1 MNDSLTPTAPRPL
14 AHEQPAHDDWLFT
27 PLGDPRG
34 YIDPHTLSELWFHT
48 GTACNL
54 ACPFCLEGSKPG
66 DRRTGR
72 VTFADV
78 RPFLDEAAALGV
90 RQLSF
95 TGGEPFIVK
104 DLIRILDYALAIAPV
119 LVLTN
124 GVDALPSRLPRLRA
138 LRARPHPLAFR
149 VSLDYA
155 DAGRHDTGRGA
166 GSFAAACR
174 TLQLLHAQGYR
185 VSVARQMEPGEDR
198 ARTED
203 LYRRLLRALALPA
216 DLNIVAFPDFGPPGS
231 HPVVPHVTR
240 SCMTT
245 YQTEATR
252 REFMCAYSKMVVKID
267 GRMRVY
273 ACTLVDD
280 DPAYD
285 QGGTLTESL
294 GKRVMLRH
302 HRCFA
307 CFKFG
312 ASCSEAR
319 EHCKSADTPASRDGS
334 ERERSAGL
342 PGR

>member
-1 MNDSLTPTAPRPL
+1 MNRSLARTASQSSAPADR
-14 AHEQPAHDDWLFT
+14 AHDDWLFT

-34 YIDPHTLSELWFHT
+34 YIEPHGLSELWFHT
-48 GTACNL
+48 GSACNL

-66 DRRTGR
+66 DRRIER

-78 RPFLDEAAALGV
+78 LPFLEEAAACGV

-104 DLIRILDYALAIAPV
+104 DLLRILDRALAIAPV

-124 GVDALPSRLPRLRA
+124 GVDALPRRLSRLRA
-138 LRARPHPLAFR
+138 LQDKPHPLAFR
-149 VSLDYA
+149 VSLDYPDA
-155 DAGRHDTGRGA
+155 ERHDAGRGP
-166 GSFAAACR
+166 GSFAQACV
-174 TLQLLHAQGYR
+174 TLQLLHAHGYR
-185 VSVARQMEPGEDR
+185 VSIARQMEAGEDR
-198 ARTED
+198 SRVEA
-203 LYRRLLRALALPA
+203 LYRRLLCDLQLPSG
-216 DLNIVAFPDFGPPGS
+216 LNIVAFPDFGTPGA
-231 HPVVPHVTR
+231 HPAVPQLTR

-245 YQTEATR
+245 YQTEASR
-252 REFMCAYSKMVVKID
+252 REFMCAYSKMVVKIG

-280 DPAYD
+280 DTAYD
-285 QGGTLTESL
+285 QGGTLAESL

-312 ASCSEAR
+312 ASCSEAA
-319 EHCKSADTPASRDGS
+319 ET
-334 ERERSAGL
+334 
-342 PGR
+342 

>member
-1 MNDSLTPTAPRPL
+1 MTTADATLMTQPGAAAPR
-14 AHEQPAHDDWLFT
+14 DDWRIT

-34 YIDPHTLSELWFHT
+34 YIEPHALTELWFHT

-66 DRRTGR
+66 DDRLQR

-78 RPFLDEAAALGV
+78 KPWIDEAAALGV

-95 TGGEPFIVK
+95 TGGEPFIVR
-104 DLIRILDYALAIAPV
+104 DLVRILDYALGVAPC

-124 GVDALPSRLPRLRA
+124 GVDAVTRRLAKLLPLRE
-138 LRARPHPLAFR
+138 RPHPLSLRISVDWPDPVEHDAGRGPGTFAKSWRSAKLLQDAGFR
-149 VSLDYA
+149 VSI
-155 DAGRHDTGRGA
+155 
-166 GSFAAACR
+166 
-174 TLQLLHAQGYR
+174 
-185 VSVARQMEPGEDR
+185 ARQMAPGEDR
-198 ARTED
+198 DAVD
-203 LYRRLLRALALPA
+203 GDYRGLCREHGLR
-216 DLNIVAFPDFGPPGS
+216 DDVHIVPFPDFDVPGA
-231 HPVVPHVTR
+231 HRQVPYVTE

-252 REFMCAYSKMVVKID
+252 REFMCAYSKMVVKLG

-285 QGGTLTESL
+285 QGGSLAESL

-302 HRCFA
+302 HRCYN
-307 CFKFG
+307 CFRYG
-312 ASCSEAR
+312 SSCSETG
-319 EHCKSADTPASRDGS
+319 SA
-334 ERERSAGL
+334 
-342 PGR
+342 

>member
-1 MNDSLTPTAPRPL
+1 MSDTLTRAAPPS
-14 AHEQPAHDDWLFT
+14 PALEEPARDDWLFT

-34 YIDPHTLSELWFHT
+34 YIEPHTLSELWFHT

-66 DRRTGR
+66 DRRIGR

-78 RPFLDEAAALGV
+78 RPFLEEAAALGV

-104 DLIRILDYALAIAPV
+104 DLVRILDHALAIAPV

-124 GVDALPSRLPRLRA
+124 GVDALPRRLPKLRP

-155 DAGRHDTGRGA
+155 DAGRHDAGRGA
-166 GSFAAACR
+166 GSFAEACR
-174 TLQLLHAQGYR
+174 TLQLLHAQGYH
-185 VSVARQMEPGEDR
+185 VSVARQMRAGEDR
-198 ARTED
+198 ARTEEA
-203 LYRRLLRALALPA
+203 YRRLLSELALPT
-216 DLNIVAFPDFGPPGS
+216 DLNIVAFPDFGTPGS

-252 REFMCAYSKMVVKID
+252 REFMCAYSKMVVKIG

-280 DPAYD
+280 DAAYD
-285 QGGTLTESL
+285 QGGTLGESL
-294 GKRVMLRH
+294 GRRVMLRH

-312 ASCSEAR
+312 ASCSEAKQ
-319 EHCKSADTPASRDGS
+319 H
-334 ERERSAGL
+334 
-342 PGR
+342 